1 MSDNEEEKNK
11 ENNEENE
18 NEESKSEIS
27 PEDMLKYHEF
37 FIKKNKLYVLIIKD
51 ENLED
56 IIQIPIEF
64 KYLNKILNMAEIEM
78 KNETDFIY
86 FTDKEEEVAEGEE
99 KKEIKTIN
107 SLKKNLETDFTNN
120 KNENEKNEYET
131 KINNEDNNE
140 IDNKETNNNENETN
154 NENESFG
161 LNFDNNNENEI
172 NTNNNNNEIE
182 TKKENDNND
191 NISEEKEEKTPK
203 EENNNKTKD
212 ENFINI
218 LYPEKRKSFLTYQT
232 KDEYKKLLNTNQY
245 YFVMLPEYSTLDEE
259 EKIPF
264 EIRISKKSFERIFQL
279 NDTNILELIS
289 YIEICIIQIDYQV
302 LLNIYNK
309 KNKFEKKF
317 INLINFLKEYYILFN
332 NNNNNENSPIK
343 NLFVSAFSL
352 KKIMTLGGYIDLDIF
367 DFGKIVVMKNLNTE
381 EIKNRRNKIEKEFN
395 YANIRSIRES
405 ILKAEANKN
414 KKFYIG
420 NDIAFKGIKENL
432 NEMKICY
439 ENINEILMNE
449 DLRKK
454 NKEEKIKNQESL
466 INTNENNNNLNNYNN
481 NNDISE
487 NDKEI
492 ILSAKENLLSIL
504 NNVENNT
511 LYLYDDNVLI
521 SSSFYYQLTDE
532 DLSLTIEDVYLPN
545 YFDNN
550 TLTLI
555 QQSKL
560 KNNKLN
566 NTNEFIVINDG
577 IKTYIVNK
585 QSFLSSLVEN
595 EYNNKINVYNL
606 YTKSNEIVDIL
617 NVKIIE
623 IPIEDINNYTHA
635 DTLNSIENNN
645 NNNNNNSI
653 EKINSKLKN
662 LLKNSLILIEIKN
675 KLIPKKIIDDIN
687 NDTTNKKEFE
697 VISVDKDLK
706 PSDHLKLTKEECSN
720 ILQYPSYVE
729 ITLDQPEIKETKKLF
744 LKKKSLDVGF
754 NNNEFDIVTNDN
766 NNNNYT
772 FKKKNIIKISHNNII
787 DYNQFKVDIQMKDII
802 FNLNNEIKNGK
813 IFYVIFDNDNNKKL
827 IRKEY
832 FSLIKN
838 YNTVIPFENFNV
850 YDDNNNEVI
859 INKNKIPNNFIEYV
873 EVTNNFYK
881 PGKILYINVNDIKKE
896 HLEMINDDYDFEEF
910 YNEQPVKM
918 KLKDII
924 IIKNTSPITELP
936 IQKEEERKRD
946 LIEKKNLINEENEN
960 RDFIK
965 IYDINDNPQ
974 FILKKYLLDSYNKI
988 TTYSKNPLLNKK
1000 FELRSNFNI
1009 RNLYG
1014 DVITVN
1020 TDEIIDNNNNKENLI
1035 TYIIII
1041 DKSNGNKKYLVDK
1054 EKLKREINKVNN
1066 NNNEINIFDN
1076 NTDSNVKIKIKDFK
1090 LGNLIPEKLPQQN
1103 LLQIKESFMLNDSD
1117 YESDS
1122 SSINNDEEKKLKKKN
1137 DRKIFKIR
1145 KCVIR
1150 RFLDDDEEVN

>member
-18 NEESKSEIS
+18 ESKSEIS
-27 PEDMLKYHEF
+27 PEDMKKYHEF
-37 FIKKNKLYVLIIKD
+37 FIKKNKLYVLIIKN
-51 ENLED
+51 ENLDD

-78 KNETDFIY
+78 KNETDYIY
-86 FTDKEEEVAEGEE
+86 FTVEEVAEGEE
-99 KKEIKTIN
+99 KKEIKTVN
-107 SLKKNLETDFTNN
+107 SLKKNLETDFNNN
-120 KNENEKNEYET
+120 KNENETN
-131 KINNEDNNE
+131 INNEDNNNE
-140 IDNKETNNNENETN
+140 IDNKEINNNENEVN
-154 NENESFG
+154 NENDSFG
-161 LNFDNNNENEI
+161 LNFDNNNENENEI
-172 NTNNNNNEIE
+172 NTNTNNNEIE
-182 TKKENDNND
+182 TNKENNNND

-203 EENNNKTKD
+203 EENNNNKKD

-264 EIRISKKSFERIFQL
+264 EIRVSKKSFERIFQL

-332 NNNNNENSPIK
+332 NNNNQNSPVK

-405 ILKAEANKN
+405 IMKAEANKN

-420 NDIAFKGIKENL
+420 DDIAFKGIKLNL
-432 NEMKICY
+432 NEMKLCY

-454 NKEEKIKNQESL
+454 NKEEKLKNQESL
-466 INTNENNNNLNNYNN
+466 INTNENNNNNNLNNNYNN
-481 NNDISE
+481 DSINE
-487 NDKEI
+487 NDKEM

-504 NNVENNT
+504 NDVENNT

-585 QSFLSSLVEN
+585 QSFLSNLVEN
-595 EYNNKINVYNL
+595 DYNNKINVYNL

-645 NNNNNNSI
+645 NNNNNNNSI
-653 EKINSKLKN
+653 EKINTKLKN

-729 ITLDQPEIKETKKLF
+729 ITLDEPEIKETKKLF

-754 NNNEFDIVTNDN
+754 NNNEFDIITNDN

-813 IFYVIFDNDNNKKL
+813 IYYVIFDNDNNKKL

-896 HLEMINDDYDFEEF
+896 HLEMINEDYDFEEF

-936 IQKEEERKRD
+936 IQKEEENKRD

-965 IYDINDNPQ
+965 IYDINETPQ
-974 FILKKYLLDSYNKI
+974 FILKKYLLDTYNKI

-1000 FELRSNFNI
+1000 FQLNSNFNI

-1014 DVITVN
+1014 DIITVN

-1076 NTDSNVKIKIKDFK
+1076 NTDNNVKIKIKDFK
-1090 LGNLIPEKLPQQN
+1090 LGNLIPEKLPPQN
-1103 LLQIKESFMLNDSD
+1103 LLQIKESFMLNESD

-1137 DRKIFKIR
+1137 DRKIYKIR

>member
-11 ENNEENE
+11 ENNEES
-18 NEESKSEIS
+18 EESKSEIS
-27 PEDMLKYHEF
+27 PEDMIKYHEF
-37 FIKKNKLYVLIIKD
+37 FMKKNKLYVLIIKD

-78 KNETDFIY
+78 KNETDYIY
-86 FTDKEEEVAEGEE
+86 FTVEEVAEGEE
-99 KKEIKTIN
+99 KKEIKTVN
-107 SLKKNLETDFTNN
+107 SLKKNLETDFNNN
-120 KNENEKNEYET
+120 KNENENNENET
-131 KINNEDNNE
+131 KINNEDNNNE
-140 IDNKETNNNENETN
+140 IDNKEINNNENEVN
-154 NENESFG
+154 NENDSFG
-161 LNFDNNNENEI
+161 LNFDNNNENENEI
-172 NTNNNNNEIE
+172 NTNTNNNEIE
-182 TKKENDNND
+182 TNKENDNND

-264 EIRISKKSFERIFQL
+264 EIRVSKKSFERIFQL

-332 NNNNNENSPIK
+332 NNNNQNSPVK

-420 NDIAFKGIKENL
+420 NDIAFKGIKLNL
-432 NEMKICY
+432 NEMKLCY

-454 NKEEKIKNQESL
+454 NKEEKLKNQESL
-466 INTNENNNNLNNYNN
+466 INTNENNNNNNLNNNN
-481 NNDISE
+481 NNDSINE
-487 NDKEI
+487 NDKEM

-623 IPIEDINNYTHA
+623 IPFEDINNYTHA

-729 ITLDQPEIKETKKLF
+729 ITLDEPEIKETKKLF

-754 NNNEFDIVTNDN
+754 NNNEIDIITNDN

-813 IFYVIFDNDNNKKL
+813 IYYVIFDNDNNKKL

-850 YDDNNNEVI
+850 LDDNNNEVI

-896 HLEMINDDYDFEEF
+896 HLEMINEDYDFEEF

-965 IYDINDNPQ
+965 IYDINETPQ
-974 FILKKYLLDSYNKI
+974 FILKKYLLDTYNKI

-1000 FELRSNFNI
+1000 FQLNSNFNI

-1014 DVITVN
+1014 DIITVN

-1076 NTDSNVKIKIKDFK
+1076 NTDNNVKIKIKDFK
-1090 LGNLIPEKLPQQN
+1090 LGNLIPEKLPPQN
-1103 LLQIKESFMLNDSD
+1103 LLQIKESFMLNESD

-1137 DRKIFKIR
+1137 DRKIYKIR

>member
-18 NEESKSEIS
+18 NEESKSEVS

-56 IIQIPIEF
+56 IVQIPIEF

-131 KINNEDNNE
+131 KNNEDNNE
-140 IDNKETNNNENETN
+140 IDNKEIINNENENN

-182 TKKENDNND
+182 TNKENDNND

-454 NKEEKIKNQESL
+454 YKEEKIKNQESL
-466 INTNENNNNLNNYNN
+466 INTKENNNNLNNYNN

-521 SSSFYYQLTDE
+521 SSSFYYQLTNE

-754 NNNEFDIVTNDN
+754 NNNEFDIITNDN

-813 IFYVIFDNDNNKKL
+813 IYYVIFDNDNNKKL

-873 EVTNNFYK
+873 EVTNNYYK

-1103 LLQIKESFMLNDSD
+1103 LLQIKESFMLNESD

-1150 RFLDDDEEVN
+1150 RFIDDDEEVN

>member
-18 NEESKSEIS
+18 ESKSEIS
-27 PEDMLKYHEF
+27 PEDMKKYHEF
-37 FIKKNKLYVLIIKD
+37 FIKKNKLYVLIIKN
-51 ENLED
+51 ENLDD

-78 KNETDFIY
+78 KNETDYIY
-86 FTDKEEEVAEGEE
+86 FTVEEVAEGEE
-99 KKEIKTIN
+99 KKEIKTVN
-107 SLKKNLETDFTNN
+107 SLKKNLETDFNNN
-120 KNENEKNEYET
+120 KNENETN
-131 KINNEDNNE
+131 INNEDNNNE
-140 IDNKETNNNENETN
+140 IDNKEINNNENEVN
-154 NENESFG
+154 NENDSFG
-161 LNFDNNNENEI
+161 LNFDNNNENENEI
-172 NTNNNNNEIE
+172 NTNTNNNEIE
-182 TKKENDNND
+182 TNKENNNND

-203 EENNNKTKD
+203 EENNNNKKD

-264 EIRISKKSFERIFQL
+264 EIRVSKKSFERIFQL

-332 NNNNNENSPIK
+332 NNNNQNSPVK

-432 NEMKICY
+432 NEMKLCY

-454 NKEEKIKNQESL
+454 NKEEKLKNQESL
-466 INTNENNNNLNNYNN
+466 INTNENNNNNNLNNNYNN
-481 NNDISE
+481 DSINE
-487 NDKEI
+487 NDKEM

-504 NNVENNT
+504 NDVENNT

-585 QSFLSSLVEN
+585 QSFLSNLVEN
-595 EYNNKINVYNL
+595 DYNNKINVYNL

-653 EKINSKLKN
+653 EKINTKLKN
-662 LLKNSLILIEIKN
+662 LLKNSVILIEIKN

-729 ITLDQPEIKETKKLF
+729 ITLDEPEIKETKKLF

-754 NNNEFDIVTNDN
+754 NNNEIDIITNDN

-813 IFYVIFDNDNNKKL
+813 IYYVIFDNDNNKKL

-850 YDDNNNEVI
+850 LDDNNNEVI

-896 HLEMINDDYDFEEF
+896 HLEMINEDYDFEEF

-936 IQKEEERKRD
+936 IQKEEENKRD

-965 IYDINDNPQ
+965 IYDINETPQ
-974 FILKKYLLDSYNKI
+974 FILKKYLLDTYNKI

-1000 FELRSNFNI
+1000 FQLNSNFNI

-1014 DVITVN
+1014 DIITVN

-1076 NTDSNVKIKIKDFK
+1076 NTDNNVKIKIKDFK
-1090 LGNLIPEKLPQQN
+1090 LGNLIPEKLPPQN
-1103 LLQIKESFMLNDSD
+1103 LLQIKESFMLNESD

-1137 DRKIFKIR
+1137 DRKIYKIR

>member
-18 NEESKSEIS
+18 NEESKSEVS

-131 KINNEDNNE
+131 KNNEDNNE
-140 IDNKETNNNENETN
+140 IDNKEIINNENENN

-182 TKKENDNND
+182 TNKENDNND

-264 EIRISKKSFERIFQL
+264 EIRVSKKSFERIFQL

-466 INTNENNNNLNNYNN
+466 INTKENNNNLNNYNNN

-504 NNVENNT
+504 NNVEKNT

-754 NNNEFDIVTNDN
+754 NNNEFDIITNDN

-813 IFYVIFDNDNNKKL
+813 IYYVIFDNDNNKKL

-838 YNTVIPFENFNV
+838 YNTVITFENFNV
-850 YDDNNNEVI
+850 LDDNNNEVI

-936 IQKEEERKRD
+936 IQKEEENKRD

-965 IYDINDNPQ
+965 IYDINETPQ
-974 FILKKYLLDSYNKI
+974 FILKKYLLDTYNKI

-1000 FELRSNFNI
+1000 FQLNSNFNI

-1014 DVITVN
+1014 DIITVN

-1076 NTDSNVKIKIKDFK
+1076 NTDNNVKIKIKDFK
-1090 LGNLIPEKLPQQN
+1090 LGNLIPEKLPPQN
-1103 LLQIKESFMLNDSD
+1103 LLQIKESFMLNESD

-1137 DRKIFKIR
+1137 DRKIYKI
-1145 KCVIR
+1145 KQTSKK
-1150 RFLDDDEEVN
+1150 N

>member
-18 NEESKSEIS
+18 ESKSEIS
-27 PEDMLKYHEF
+27 PEDMKKYHEF

-78 KNETDFIY
+78 KNETDYIY
-86 FTDKEEEVAEGEE
+86 FTDKVEEVAEGEE
-99 KKEIKTIN
+99 KKEIKTVN
-107 SLKKNLETDFTNN
+107 SLKKNLESDFNNN
-120 KNENEKNEYET
+120 KNENETN
-131 KINNEDNNE
+131 INNEDNNNE
-140 IDNKETNNNENETN
+140 IDNKEINNNENEAN
-154 NENESFG
+154 NENDSFG
-161 LNFDNNNENEI
+161 LNFDNNNENENEI
-172 NTNNNNNEIE
+172 NTNTNNNEIE
-182 TKKENDNND
+182 INKENNNND

-203 EENNNKTKD
+203 EENNNNKKD

-264 EIRISKKSFERIFQL
+264 EIRVSKKSFERIFQL

-332 NNNNNENSPIK
+332 NNNNQNSPVK

-405 ILKAEANKN
+405 IMKAEANKN

-420 NDIAFKGIKENL
+420 NDIAFKGIKLNL

-454 NKEEKIKNQESL
+454 NKEEKLKNQESL
-466 INTNENNNNLNNYNN
+466 INTNENNNNNLNNNYNN
-481 NNDISE
+481 DSINE
-487 NDKEI
+487 NDKEM

-504 NNVENNT
+504 NDVENNT

-585 QSFLSSLVEN
+585 QSFLSNLVEN
-595 EYNNKINVYNL
+595 DYNNKINVYNL

-645 NNNNNNSI
+645 NNNNNNNSI
-653 EKINSKLKN
+653 EKINTKLKN

-729 ITLDQPEIKETKKLF
+729 ITLDEPEIKETKKLF

-754 NNNEFDIVTNDN
+754 NNNEIDIITNDN

-813 IFYVIFDNDNNKKL
+813 IYYVIFDNDNNKKL

-850 YDDNNNEVI
+850 LDDNNNEVI

-896 HLEMINDDYDFEEF
+896 HLEMINEDYDFEEF

-936 IQKEEERKRD
+936 IQKEEENKRD

-965 IYDINDNPQ
+965 IYDINETPQ
-974 FILKKYLLDSYNKI
+974 FILKKYLLDTYNKI

-1000 FELRSNFNI
+1000 FQLNSNFNI

-1014 DVITVN
+1014 DIITVN

-1076 NTDSNVKIKIKDFK
+1076 NTDNNVKIKIKDFK
-1090 LGNLIPEKLPQQN
+1090 LGNLIPEKLPPQN
-1103 LLQIKESFMLNDSD
+1103 LLQIKESFMLNESD

-1137 DRKIFKIR
+1137 DRKIYKIR

>member
-813 IFYVIFDNDNNKKL
+813 IYYVIFDNDNNKKL

-1103 LLQIKESFMLNDSD
+1103 LLQIKESFMLNESD

>member
-1 MSDNEEEKNK
+1 M
-11 ENNEENE
+11 
-18 NEESKSEIS
+18 
-27 PEDMLKYHEF
+27 
-37 FIKKNKLYVLIIKD
+37 
-51 ENLED
+51 
-56 IIQIPIEF
+56 
-64 KYLNKILNMAEIEM
+64 
-78 KNETDFIY
+78 
-86 FTDKEEEVAEGEE
+86 
-99 KKEIKTIN
+99 
-107 SLKKNLETDFTNN
+107 
-120 KNENEKNEYET
+120 
-131 KINNEDNNE
+131 
-140 IDNKETNNNENETN
+140 
-154 NENESFG
+154 
-161 LNFDNNNENEI
+161 
-172 NTNNNNNEIE
+172 
-182 TKKENDNND
+182 
-191 NISEEKEEKTPK
+191 
-203 EENNNKTKD
+203 
-212 ENFINI
+212 
-218 LYPEKRKSFLTYQT
+218 
-232 KDEYKKLLNTNQY
+232 
-245 YFVMLPEYSTLDEE
+245 
-259 EKIPF
+259 
-264 EIRISKKSFERIFQL
+264 
-279 NDTNILELIS
+279 
-289 YIEICIIQIDYQV
+289 
-302 LLNIYNK
+302 
-309 KNKFEKKF
+309 
-317 INLINFLKEYYILFN
+317 
-332 NNNNNENSPIK
+332 
-343 NLFVSAFSL
+343 
-352 KKIMTLGGYIDLDIF
+352 
-367 DFGKIVVMKNLNTE
+367 
-381 EIKNRRNKIEKEFN
+381 
-395 YANIRSIRES
+395 
-405 ILKAEANKN
+405 
-414 KKFYIG
+414 
-420 NDIAFKGIKENL
+420 
-432 NEMKICY
+432 
-439 ENINEILMNE
+439 
-449 DLRKK
+449 
-454 NKEEKIKNQESL
+454 
-466 INTNENNNNLNNYNN
+466 
-481 NNDISE
+481 
-487 NDKEI
+487 
-492 ILSAKENLLSIL
+492 
-504 NNVENNT
+504 
-511 LYLYDDNVLI
+511 
-521 SSSFYYQLTDE
+521 
-532 DLSLTIEDVYLPN
+532 SLTIEDVYLPN

-585 QSFLSSLVEN
+585 YSFLSNLVEN
-595 EYNNKINVYNL
+595 DYNNKINVYNL

-645 NNNNNNSI
+645 NNNNNNNSI
-653 EKINSKLKN
+653 EKINTKLKN

-729 ITLDQPEIKETKKLF
+729 ITLDEPEIKETKKLF

-754 NNNEFDIVTNDN
+754 NNNEIDIITNDN

-813 IFYVIFDNDNNKKL
+813 IYYVIFDNDNNKKL

-896 HLEMINDDYDFEEF
+896 HLEMINEDYDFEEF

-936 IQKEEERKRD
+936 IQKEEENKRD

-965 IYDINDNPQ
+965 IYDINETPQ
-974 FILKKYLLDSYNKI
+974 FILKKYLLDTYNKI

-1000 FELRSNFNI
+1000 FQLNSNFNI

-1014 DVITVN
+1014 DIITVN

-1076 NTDSNVKIKIKDFK
+1076 NTDNNIKIKIKDFK
-1090 LGNLIPEKLPQQN
+1090 LGNLIPEKLPPQN
-1103 LLQIKESFMLNDSD
+1103 LLQIKESFMLNESD

>member
-1 MSDNEEEKNK
+1 MSENEEKNK
-11 ENNEENE
+11 ENNEE
-18 NEESKSEIS
+18 EEDSKSEIS
-27 PEDMLKYHEF
+27 PEDMIRYHEF
-37 FIKKNKLYVLIIKD
+37 FIKKNKLFVLFIKD
-51 ENLED
+51 ENIED
-56 IIQIPIEF
+56 IVQIPIEF
-64 KYLNKILNMAEIEM
+64 KFLNKILNMAQIEM

-86 FTDKEEEVAEGEE
+86 FTDKEEENDEE
-99 KKEIKTIN
+99 KKNEKNIS
-107 SLKKNLETDFTNN
+107 SLKKNLENDFN
-120 KNENEKNEYET
+120 KNQNENENNENEIYEK
-131 KINNEDNNE
+131 KINNNNNE
-140 IDNKETNNNENETN
+140 NNNENETN
-154 NENESFG
+154 KEKKIE
-161 LNFDNNNENEI
+161 LNFENNNENNNNNNNDNNVIEL
-172 NTNNNNNEIE
+172 NKETDNNNNNE
-182 TKKENDNND
+182 
-191 NISEEKEEKTPK
+191 EKEEKK
-203 EENNNKTKD
+203 INNNNNNND
-212 ENFINI
+212 ENFIDI
-218 LYPEKRKSFLTYQT
+218 FRPEKRKSFLTYQT
-232 KDEYKKLLNTNQY
+232 RDEYKKLLNSNQY

-264 EIRISKKSFERIFQL
+264 EIRVSKKSFERIFQL

-317 INLINFLKEYYILFN
+317 INLINFLKEYYILFT
-332 NNNNNENSPIK
+332 NNNNNENSPLK

-367 DFGKIVVMKNLNTE
+367 DFGKIVVLKNLNTE

-405 ILKAEANKN
+405 IMKAEANKN
-414 KKFYIG
+414 KKFSIG
-420 NDIAFKGIKENL
+420 NDIAYKCIKENL
-432 NEMKICY
+432 DEMKLCF
-439 ENINEILMNE
+439 ESINEILSNE

-454 NKEEKIKNQESL
+454 NKEEKIKNKNS
-466 INTNENNNNLNNYNN
+466 ITNNTNEKILIDNDNNNINTSSVN
-481 NNDISE
+481 E
-487 NDKEI
+487 NDKESI
-492 ILSAKENLLSIL
+492 FSAKENLLAIL
-504 NNVENNT
+504 NDIENNT

-532 DLSLTIEDVYLPN
+532 DSSLTIEDVYLPN

-560 KNNKLN
+560 KNNKIN

-577 IKTYIVNK
+577 IKTYIINK
-585 QSFLSSLVEN
+585 QAFIGSLVEN
-595 EYNNKINVYNL
+595 NYNNKINVYNL
-606 YTKSNEIVDIL
+606 YTKSNEIIDIL

-623 IPIEDINNYTHA
+623 IPIEDINNYTHS

-645 NNNNNNSI
+645 NNNNNNNSI
-653 EKINSKLKN
+653 ENINSKLKK

-706 PSDHLKLTKEECSN
+706 PSDHIKLTKEECSN
-720 ILQYPSYVE
+720 ILQYPAYVE
-729 ITLDQPEIKETKKLF
+729 ITLDEPEIKETKKLF
-744 LKKKSLDVGF
+744 LKKKSLDVGL
-754 NNNEFDIVTNDN
+754 NNNEIDIITNDN
-766 NNNNYT
+766 ENNNYT

-787 DYNQFKVDIQMKDII
+787 DYNNFKIDVQMKDII

-813 IFYVIFDNDNNKKL
+813 IYYVIFDNDNNKKL

-832 FSLIKN
+832 LNLIKN

-850 YDDNNNEVI
+850 YDNNNEEVI

-881 PGKILYINVNDIKKE
+881 PGKILYINVNDIIRKE
-896 HLEMINDDYDFEEF
+896 HLEMVNDDFDFEEF
-910 YNEQPVKM
+910 YNDQDIKM

-924 IIKNTSPITELP
+924 IIKNTTPITSLP
-936 IQKEEERKRD
+936 IQKEEENKRD

-965 IYDINDNPQ
+965 IYDINDVPH
-974 FILKKYLLDSYNKI
+974 FILKKYLKDTYNKI

-1009 RNLYG
+1009 KNLYG
-1014 DVITVN
+1014 DIISVN
-1020 TDEIIDNNNNKENLI
+1020 TDEIIDNNNNRENLI

-1066 NNNEINIFDN
+1066 NNNEITIFDN
-1076 NTDSNVKIKIKDFK
+1076 NTDSDVQIKIKDFK
-1090 LGNLIPEKLPQQN
+1090 LGNLIPEKLPHQN

-1117 YESDS
+1117 YESDTS
-1122 SSINNDEEKKLKKKN
+1122 NNEEKKLKKKN
-1137 DRKIFKIR
+1137 DKKIFKIR
-1145 KCVIR
+1145 KFVIR
-1150 RFLDDDEEVN
+1150 RFVDDDEDN

>member
-18 NEESKSEIS
+18 ESKSEIS
-27 PEDMLKYHEF
+27 PEDMIKYHEF
-37 FIKKNKLYVLIIKD
+37 FMKKNKLYVLIIKD

-78 KNETDFIY
+78 KNETDYIY
-86 FTDKEEEVAEGEE
+86 FTDKVEEVAEGEE
-99 KKEIKTIN
+99 KKEIKTVN
-107 SLKKNLETDFTNN
+107 SLKKNLESDFNNN
-120 KNENEKNEYET
+120 KNENETN
-131 KINNEDNNE
+131 INNEDNNNE
-140 IDNKETNNNENETN
+140 IDNKEINNNENEAN
-154 NENESFG
+154 NENDSFG
-161 LNFDNNNENEI
+161 LNFDNNNENENEI
-172 NTNNNNNEIE
+172 NTNTNNNEIE
-182 TKKENDNND
+182 INKENNNND

-203 EENNNKTKD
+203 EENNNNKKD

-264 EIRISKKSFERIFQL
+264 EIRVSKKSFERIFQL

-332 NNNNNENSPIK
+332 NNNNQNSPVK

-405 ILKAEANKN
+405 IMKAEANKN

-420 NDIAFKGIKENL
+420 NDIAFKGIKLNL
-432 NEMKICY
+432 NEMKLCY

-454 NKEEKIKNQESL
+454 NKEEKLKNQESL
-466 INTNENNNNLNNYNN
+466 INTNENNNNNNLNNNYNN
-481 NNDISE
+481 DSINE
-487 NDKEI
+487 NDKEM

-504 NNVENNT
+504 NDVENNT

-585 QSFLSSLVEN
+585 QSFLSNLVEN
-595 EYNNKINVYNL
+595 DYNNKINVYNL

-645 NNNNNNSI
+645 NNNNNNNSI
-653 EKINSKLKN
+653 EKINTKLKN

-729 ITLDQPEIKETKKLF
+729 ITLDEPEIKETKKLF

-754 NNNEFDIVTNDN
+754 NNNEIDIITNDN

-813 IFYVIFDNDNNKKL
+813 IYYVIFDNDNNKKL

-850 YDDNNNEVI
+850 LDDNNNEVI

-896 HLEMINDDYDFEEF
+896 HLEMINEDYDFEEF

-936 IQKEEERKRD
+936 IQKEEENKRD

-965 IYDINDNPQ
+965 IYDINETPQ
-974 FILKKYLLDSYNKI
+974 FILKKYLLDTYNKI

-1000 FELRSNFNI
+1000 FQLNSNFNI

-1014 DVITVN
+1014 DIITVN

-1076 NTDSNVKIKIKDFK
+1076 NTDNNVKIKIKDFK
-1090 LGNLIPEKLPQQN
+1090 LGNLIPEKLPPQN
-1103 LLQIKESFMLNDSD
+1103 LLQIKESFMLNESD

-1137 DRKIFKIR
+1137 DRKIYKIR

>member
-1 MSDNEEEKNK
+1 MSENEEKNK
-11 ENNEENE
+11 ENNEE
-18 NEESKSEIS
+18 EEDSKSEIS
-27 PEDMLKYHEF
+27 PEDMIRYHEF
-37 FIKKNKLYVLIIKD
+37 FIKKNKLFVLFIKD
-51 ENLED
+51 ENIED
-56 IIQIPIEF
+56 IVQIPIEF
-64 KYLNKILNMAEIEM
+64 KFLNKILNMAQIEM

-86 FTDKEEEVAEGEE
+86 FTDKEEENEQE
-99 KKEIKTIN
+99 KNDEKNIS
-107 SLKKNLETDFTNN
+107 SLKKNLETDFNNN
-120 KNENEKNEYET
+120 KNQNENENNENEIYEK
-131 KINNEDNNE
+131 KINNNNNE
-140 IDNKETNNNENETN
+140 NNNENETN
-154 NENESFG
+154 KEKKIEF
-161 LNFDNNNENEI
+161 NFENNNENNNNNNDNNVIEL
-172 NTNNNNNEIE
+172 NKETDNNNNNE
-182 TKKENDNND
+182 
-191 NISEEKEEKTPK
+191 EKEEKK
-203 EENNNKTKD
+203 INNNNNNNND
-212 ENFINI
+212 ENFIDI
-218 LYPEKRKSFLTYQT
+218 FRPEKRKSFLTYQT
-232 KDEYKKLLNTNQY
+232 RDEYKKLLNSNQY

-264 EIRISKKSFERIFQL
+264 EIRVSKKSFERIFQL

-317 INLINFLKEYYILFN
+317 INLINFLKEYYILFT
-332 NNNNNENSPIK
+332 NNNNNENSPLK

-367 DFGKIVVMKNLNTE
+367 DFGKIVVLKNLNTE

-405 ILKAEANKN
+405 IMKAEANKN
-414 KKFYIG
+414 KKFSIG
-420 NDIAFKGIKENL
+420 NDIAYKCIKENL
-432 NEMKICY
+432 DEMKLCF
-439 ENINEILMNE
+439 ESINEILSNE

-454 NKEEKIKNQESL
+454 NKEEKIKNKNS
-466 INTNENNNNLNNYNN
+466 ITNNTNEKILIDNDNNNINTSSVN
-481 NNDISE
+481 E
-487 NDKEI
+487 NDKESI
-492 ILSAKENLLSIL
+492 FSAKENLLAIL
-504 NNVENNT
+504 NDIENNT

-532 DLSLTIEDVYLPN
+532 DSSLTIEDVYLPN

-560 KNNKLN
+560 KNNKIN

-577 IKTYIVNK
+577 IKTYIINK
-585 QSFLSSLVEN
+585 QAFIGSLVEN
-595 EYNNKINVYNL
+595 NYNNKINVYNL
-606 YTKSNEIVDIL
+606 YTKSNEIIDIL

-623 IPIEDINNYTHA
+623 IPIEDINNYTHS

-645 NNNNNNSI
+645 NNNNNNNSI
-653 EKINSKLKN
+653 ENINSKLKK

-706 PSDHLKLTKEECSN
+706 PSDHIKLTKEECSN
-720 ILQYPSYVE
+720 ILQYPAYVE
-729 ITLDQPEIKETKKLF
+729 ITLDEPEIKETKKLF

-813 IFYVIFDNDNNKKL
+813 IYYVIFDNDNNKKL

-832 FSLIKN
+832 LNLIKN

-850 YDDNNNEVI
+850 YDNNNEEVI

-881 PGKILYINVNDIKKE
+881 PGKILYINVNDIIRKE
-896 HLEMINDDYDFEEF
+896 HLEMVNDDFDFEEF
-910 YNEQPVKM
+910 YNDQDIKM

-924 IIKNTSPITELP
+924 IIKNITPITSLP
-936 IQKEEERKRD
+936 IQKEEENKRD

-965 IYDINDNPQ
+965 IYDINDVPH
-974 FILKKYLLDSYNKI
+974 FILKKYLKDTYNKI

-1009 RNLYG
+1009 KNLYG
-1014 DVITVN
+1014 DIISVN
-1020 TDEIIDNNNNKENLI
+1020 TDEIIDNNNNRENLI

-1066 NNNEINIFDN
+1066 NNNEITIFDN
-1076 NTDSNVKIKIKDFK
+1076 NTDSDVQIKIKDFK
-1090 LGNLIPEKLPQQN
+1090 LGNLIPEKLPHQN

-1117 YESDS
+1117 YESDTS
-1122 SSINNDEEKKLKKKN
+1122 NNEEKKLKKKN
-1137 DRKIFKIR
+1137 DKKIFKIR
-1145 KCVIR
+1145 KFVIR
-1150 RFLDDDEEVN
+1150 RFVDDDEDN

>member
-18 NEESKSEIS
+18 NEESKSEVS

-99 KKEIKTIN
+99 KKEIKTN
-107 SLKKNLETDFTNN
+107 
-120 KNENEKNEYET
+120 
-131 KINNEDNNE
+131 
-140 IDNKETNNNENETN
+140 N

-182 TKKENDNND
+182 TNKENDNND

-432 NEMKICY
+432 NEMELCY

-466 INTNENNNNLNNYNN
+466 INTKENNNNLNNYNN

-521 SSSFYYQLTDE
+521 SSSFYYQLTNE

-585 QSFLSSLVEN
+585 QAFLSSLVEN

-754 NNNEFDIVTNDN
+754 NNNEFDIITNDN

-813 IFYVIFDNDNNKKL
+813 IYYVIFDNDNNKKL

-881 PGKILYINVNDIKKE
+881 PGKILFINVNDIKKE

-1103 LLQIKESFMLNDSD
+1103 LLQIKESFMLNESD

>member
-1 MSDNEEEKNK
+1 MSENEEKNK
-11 ENNEENE
+11 ENNEE
-18 NEESKSEIS
+18 EEDSKSEIS
-27 PEDMLKYHEF
+27 PEDMIRYHEF
-37 FIKKNKLYVLIIKD
+37 FIKKNKLFVLFIKD
-51 ENLED
+51 ENIED
-56 IIQIPIEF
+56 IVQIPIEF
-64 KYLNKILNMAEIEM
+64 KFLNKILNMAQIEM

-86 FTDKEEEVAEGEE
+86 FTDKEEENEQE
-99 KKEIKTIN
+99 KNDEKNIS
-107 SLKKNLETDFTNN
+107 SLKKNLETDFNNN
-120 KNENEKNEYET
+120 KNQNENENNENEIYEK
-131 KINNEDNNE
+131 KINNNNNE
-140 IDNKETNNNENETN
+140 NNNENETN
-154 NENESFG
+154 KEKKIEF
-161 LNFDNNNENEI
+161 NFENNNENNNNNNDNNVIEL
-172 NTNNNNNEIE
+172 NKETDNNNNNE
-182 TKKENDNND
+182 
-191 NISEEKEEKTPK
+191 EKEEKK
-203 EENNNKTKD
+203 INNNNNNNND
-212 ENFINI
+212 ENFIDI
-218 LYPEKRKSFLTYQT
+218 FRPEKRKSFLTYQT
-232 KDEYKKLLNTNQY
+232 RDEYKKLLNSNQY

-264 EIRISKKSFERIFQL
+264 EIRVSKKSFERIFQL

-317 INLINFLKEYYILFN
+317 INLINFLKEYYILFT
-332 NNNNNENSPIK
+332 NNNNNENSPLK

-367 DFGKIVVMKNLNTE
+367 DFGKIVVLKNLNTE

-405 ILKAEANKN
+405 IMKAEANKN
-414 KKFYIG
+414 KKFSIG
-420 NDIAFKGIKENL
+420 NDIAYKCIKENL
-432 NEMKICY
+432 DEMKLCF
-439 ENINEILMNE
+439 ESINEILSNE

-454 NKEEKIKNQESL
+454 NKEEKIKNKNS
-466 INTNENNNNLNNYNN
+466 ITNNTNEKILIDNDNNNINTSSVN
-481 NNDISE
+481 E
-487 NDKEI
+487 NDKESI
-492 ILSAKENLLSIL
+492 FSAKENLLAIL
-504 NNVENNT
+504 NDIENNT

-532 DLSLTIEDVYLPN
+532 DSSLTIEDVYLPN

-560 KNNKLN
+560 KNNKIN

-577 IKTYIVNK
+577 IKTYIINK
-585 QSFLSSLVEN
+585 QAFIGSLVEN
-595 EYNNKINVYNL
+595 NYNNKINVYNL
-606 YTKSNEIVDIL
+606 YTKSNEIIDIL

-623 IPIEDINNYTHA
+623 IPIEDINNYTHS

-645 NNNNNNSI
+645 NNNNNNNSI
-653 EKINSKLKN
+653 ENINSKLKK

-706 PSDHLKLTKEECSN
+706 PSDHIKLTKEECSN
-720 ILQYPSYVE
+720 ILQYPAYVE
-729 ITLDQPEIKETKKLF
+729 ITLDEPEIKETKKLF
-744 LKKKSLDVGF
+744 LKKKSLDVGL
-754 NNNEFDIVTNDN
+754 NNNEIDIITNDN
-766 NNNNYT
+766 ENNNYT

-787 DYNQFKVDIQMKDII
+787 DYNNFKIDVQMKDII

-813 IFYVIFDNDNNKKL
+813 IYYVIFDNDNNKKL

-832 FSLIKN
+832 LNLIKN

-850 YDDNNNEVI
+850 YDNNNEEVI

-881 PGKILYINVNDIKKE
+881 PGKILYINVNDIIRKE
-896 HLEMINDDYDFEEF
+896 HLEMVNDDFDFEEF
-910 YNEQPVKM
+910 YNDQDIKM

-924 IIKNTSPITELP
+924 IIKNTTPITSLP
-936 IQKEEERKRD
+936 IQKEEENKRD

-965 IYDINDNPQ
+965 IYDINDVPH
-974 FILKKYLLDSYNKI
+974 FILKKYLKDTYNKI

-1009 RNLYG
+1009 KNLYG
-1014 DVITVN
+1014 DIISVN
-1020 TDEIIDNNNNKENLI
+1020 TDEIIDNNNNRENLI

-1066 NNNEINIFDN
+1066 NNNEITIFDN
-1076 NTDSNVKIKIKDFK
+1076 NTDSDVQIKIKDFK
-1090 LGNLIPEKLPQQN
+1090 LGNLIPEKLPHQN

-1117 YESDS
+1117 YESDTS
-1122 SSINNDEEKKLKKKN
+1122 NNEEKKLKKKN
-1137 DRKIFKIR
+1137 DKKIFKIR
-1145 KCVIR
+1145 KFVIR
-1150 RFLDDDEEVN
+1150 RFVDDDEDN

>member
-18 NEESKSEIS
+18 NEESKSEVS

-182 TKKENDNND
+182 TNKENDNND

-432 NEMKICY
+432 NEMELCY
-439 ENINEILMNE
+439 KNINEILMNE

-466 INTNENNNNLNNYNN
+466 INTKENNNNLNNYNN

-754 NNNEFDIVTNDN
+754 NNNEFDIITNDN

-813 IFYVIFDNDNNKKL
+813 IYYVIFDNDNNKKL

-881 PGKILYINVNDIKKE
+881 PGKILFINVNDIKKE

-1103 LLQIKESFMLNDSD
+1103 LLQIKESFMLNESD

>member
-1 MSDNEEEKNK
+1 MSENEEKNK
-11 ENNEENE
+11 ENNEE
-18 NEESKSEIS
+18 EEDSKSEIS
-27 PEDMLKYHEF
+27 PEDMIRYHEF
-37 FIKKNKLYVLIIKD
+37 FIKKNKLFVLFIKD
-51 ENLED
+51 ENIED
-56 IIQIPIEF
+56 IVQIPIEF
-64 KYLNKILNMAEIEM
+64 KFLNKILNMAQIEM

-86 FTDKEEEVAEGEE
+86 FTDKEEENDEE
-99 KKEIKTIN
+99 KKNEKNIS
-107 SLKKNLETDFTNN
+107 SLKKNLENDFNNN
-120 KNENEKNEYET
+120 KNQNENENNENEIYEK
-131 KINNEDNNE
+131 KINNNNNE
-140 IDNKETNNNENETN
+140 NNNENETN
-154 NENESFG
+154 KEKKIE
-161 LNFDNNNENEI
+161 LNFENNNENNNNNNDNNVIEL
-172 NTNNNNNEIE
+172 NKETDNNNNNE
-182 TKKENDNND
+182 
-191 NISEEKEEKTPK
+191 EKEEKK
-203 EENNNKTKD
+203 INNNNNNND
-212 ENFINI
+212 ENFIDI
-218 LYPEKRKSFLTYQT
+218 FRPEKRKSFLTYQT
-232 KDEYKKLLNTNQY
+232 RDEYKKLLNSNQY

-264 EIRISKKSFERIFQL
+264 EIRVSKKSFERIFQL

-317 INLINFLKEYYILFN
+317 INLINFLKEYYILFT
-332 NNNNNENSPIK
+332 NNNNNENSPLK

-367 DFGKIVVMKNLNTE
+367 DFGKIVVLKNLNTE

-405 ILKAEANKN
+405 IMKAEANKN
-414 KKFYIG
+414 KKFSIG
-420 NDIAFKGIKENL
+420 NDIAYKCIKENL
-432 NEMKICY
+432 DEMKLCF
-439 ENINEILMNE
+439 ESINEILSNE

-454 NKEEKIKNQESL
+454 NKEEKIKNKNS
-466 INTNENNNNLNNYNN
+466 ITNNTNEKILIDNDNNNINTSSVN
-481 NNDISE
+481 E
-487 NDKEI
+487 NDKESI
-492 ILSAKENLLSIL
+492 FSAKENLLAIL
-504 NNVENNT
+504 NDIENNT

-532 DLSLTIEDVYLPN
+532 DSSLTIEDVYLPN

-560 KNNKLN
+560 KNNKIN

-577 IKTYIVNK
+577 IKTYIINK
-585 QSFLSSLVEN
+585 QAFIGSLVEN
-595 EYNNKINVYNL
+595 NYNNKINVYNL
-606 YTKSNEIVDIL
+606 YTKSNEIIDIL

-623 IPIEDINNYTHA
+623 IPIEDINNYTHS

-645 NNNNNNSI
+645 NNNNNNNSI
-653 EKINSKLKN
+653 ENINSKLKK

-706 PSDHLKLTKEECSN
+706 PSDHIKLTKEECSN
-720 ILQYPSYVE
+720 ILQYPAYVE
-729 ITLDQPEIKETKKLF
+729 ITLDEPEIKETKKLF
-744 LKKKSLDVGF
+744 LKKKSLDVGL
-754 NNNEFDIVTNDN
+754 NNNEIDIITNDN
-766 NNNNYT
+766 ENNNYT

-787 DYNQFKVDIQMKDII
+787 DYNNFKIDVQMKDII

-813 IFYVIFDNDNNKKL
+813 IYYVIFDNDNNKKL

-832 FSLIKN
+832 LNLIKN

-850 YDDNNNEVI
+850 YDNNNEEVI

-881 PGKILYINVNDIKKE
+881 PGKILYINVNDIIRKE
-896 HLEMINDDYDFEEF
+896 HLEMVNDDFDFEEF
-910 YNEQPVKM
+910 YNDQDIKM

-924 IIKNTSPITELP
+924 IIKNTTPITSLP
-936 IQKEEERKRD
+936 IQKEEENKRD

-965 IYDINDNPQ
+965 IYDINDVPH
-974 FILKKYLLDSYNKI
+974 FILKKYLKDTYNKI

-1009 RNLYG
+1009 KNLYG
-1014 DVITVN
+1014 DIISVN
-1020 TDEIIDNNNNKENLI
+1020 TDEIIDNNNNRENLI

-1066 NNNEINIFDN
+1066 NNNEITIFDN
-1076 NTDSNVKIKIKDFK
+1076 NTDSDVQIKIKDFK

-1117 YESDS
+1117 YESDTS
-1122 SSINNDEEKKLKKKN
+1122 NNEEKKLKKKN
-1137 DRKIFKIR
+1137 DKKIFKIR
-1145 KCVIR
+1145 KFVIR
-1150 RFLDDDEEVN
+1150 RFVDDDEDN

>member
-729 ITLDQPEIKETKKLF
+729 ITLDEPEIKETKKLF
-744 LKKKSLDVGF
+744 LKKKSLDVGL
-754 NNNEFDIVTNDN
+754 NNNEIDIITNDN
-766 NNNNYT
+766 ENNNYT

-787 DYNQFKVDIQMKDII
+787 DYNNFKIDVQMKDII

-813 IFYVIFDNDNNKKL
+813 IYYVIFDNDNNKKL

-1103 LLQIKESFMLNDSD
+1103 LLQIKESFMLNESD

>member
-1 MSDNEEEKNK
+1 MSENEEKNK
-11 ENNEENE
+11 ENNEE
-18 NEESKSEIS
+18 EEDSKSEIS
-27 PEDMLKYHEF
+27 PEDMIRYHEF
-37 FIKKNKLYVLIIKD
+37 FIKKNKLFVLFIKD
-51 ENLED
+51 ENIED
-56 IIQIPIEF
+56 IVQIPIEF
-64 KYLNKILNMAEIEM
+64 KFLNKILNMAQIEM

-86 FTDKEEEVAEGEE
+86 FTDKEEENDEE
-99 KKEIKTIN
+99 KKNEKNIS
-107 SLKKNLETDFTNN
+107 SLKKNLENDFNN
-120 KNENEKNEYET
+120 SKNQNENENNENEIYEK
-131 KINNEDNNE
+131 KINNNNNE
-140 IDNKETNNNENETN
+140 NNNENETN
-154 NENESFG
+154 KEKKIE
-161 LNFDNNNENEI
+161 LNFENNNENNNNNNNDNNVIEL
-172 NTNNNNNEIE
+172 NKETDNNNNNE
-182 TKKENDNND
+182 
-191 NISEEKEEKTPK
+191 EKEEKK
-203 EENNNKTKD
+203 INNNNNNND
-212 ENFINI
+212 ENFIDI
-218 LYPEKRKSFLTYQT
+218 FRPEKRKSFLTYQT
-232 KDEYKKLLNTNQY
+232 RDEYKKLLNSNQY

-264 EIRISKKSFERIFQL
+264 EIRVSKKSFERIFQL

-317 INLINFLKEYYILFN
+317 INLINFLKEYYILFT
-332 NNNNNENSPIK
+332 NNNNNENSPLK

-367 DFGKIVVMKNLNTE
+367 DFGKIVVLKNLNTE

-405 ILKAEANKN
+405 IMKAEANKN
-414 KKFYIG
+414 KKFSIG
-420 NDIAFKGIKENL
+420 NDIAYKCIKENL
-432 NEMKICY
+432 DEMKLCF
-439 ENINEILMNE
+439 ESINEILSNE

-454 NKEEKIKNQESL
+454 NKEEKIKNKNS
-466 INTNENNNNLNNYNN
+466 ITNNTNEKILIDNDNNNINTSSVN
-481 NNDISE
+481 E
-487 NDKEI
+487 NDKESI
-492 ILSAKENLLSIL
+492 FSAKENLLAIL
-504 NNVENNT
+504 NDIENNT

-532 DLSLTIEDVYLPN
+532 DSSLTIEDVYLPN

-560 KNNKLN
+560 KNNKIN

-577 IKTYIVNK
+577 IKTYIINK
-585 QSFLSSLVEN
+585 QAFIGSLVEN
-595 EYNNKINVYNL
+595 NYNNKINVYNL
-606 YTKSNEIVDIL
+606 YTKSNEIIDIL

-623 IPIEDINNYTHA
+623 IPIEDINNYTHS

-645 NNNNNNSI
+645 NNNNNNNSI
-653 EKINSKLKN
+653 ENINSKLKK

-706 PSDHLKLTKEECSN
+706 PSDHIKLTKEECSN
-720 ILQYPSYVE
+720 ILQYPAYVE
-729 ITLDQPEIKETKKLF
+729 ITLDEPEIKETKKLF
-744 LKKKSLDVGF
+744 LKKKSLDVGL
-754 NNNEFDIVTNDN
+754 NNNEIDIITNDN
-766 NNNNYT
+766 ENNNYT

-787 DYNQFKVDIQMKDII
+787 DYNNFKIDVQMKDII

-813 IFYVIFDNDNNKKL
+813 IYYVIFDNDNNKKL

-832 FSLIKN
+832 LNLIKN

-850 YDDNNNEVI
+850 YDNNNEEVI

-881 PGKILYINVNDIKKE
+881 PGKILYINVNDIIRKE
-896 HLEMINDDYDFEEF
+896 HLEMVNDDFDFEEF
-910 YNEQPVKM
+910 YNDQDIKM

-924 IIKNTSPITELP
+924 IIKNTTPITSLP
-936 IQKEEERKRD
+936 IQKEEENKRD

-965 IYDINDNPQ
+965 IYDINDVPH
-974 FILKKYLLDSYNKI
+974 FILKKYLKDTYNKI

-1009 RNLYG
+1009 KNLYG
-1014 DVITVN
+1014 DIISVN
-1020 TDEIIDNNNNKENLI
+1020 TDEIIDNNNNRENLI

-1066 NNNEINIFDN
+1066 NNNEITIFDN
-1076 NTDSNVKIKIKDFK
+1076 NTDSDVQIKIKDFK
-1090 LGNLIPEKLPQQN
+1090 LGNLIPEKLPHQN

-1117 YESDS
+1117 YESDTS
-1122 SSINNDEEKKLKKKN
+1122 NNEEKKLKKKN
-1137 DRKIFKIR
+1137 DKKIFKIR
-1145 KCVIR
+1145 KFVIR
-1150 RFLDDDEEVN
+1150 RFVDDDEDN

>member
-1 MSDNEEEKNK
+1 MSENEEKNK
-11 ENNEENE
+11 ENNEE
-18 NEESKSEIS
+18 EEDSKSEIS
-27 PEDMLKYHEF
+27 PEDMIRYHEF
-37 FIKKNKLYVLIIKD
+37 FIKKNKLFVLFIKD
-51 ENLED
+51 ENIED
-56 IIQIPIEF
+56 IVQIPIEF
-64 KYLNKILNMAEIEM
+64 KFLNKILNMAQIEM

-86 FTDKEEEVAEGEE
+86 FTDKEEENDEE
-99 KKEIKTIN
+99 KKNEKNIS
-107 SLKKNLETDFTNN
+107 SLKKNLETDFNN
-120 KNENEKNEYET
+120 SKNQNENENNENEIYEK
-131 KINNEDNNE
+131 KINNNNNE
-140 IDNKETNNNENETN
+140 NNNENETN
-154 NENESFG
+154 KEKKIE
-161 LNFDNNNENEI
+161 LNFENNNENNNNNNNDNNVIEL
-172 NTNNNNNEIE
+172 NKETDNNNNNE
-182 TKKENDNND
+182 
-191 NISEEKEEKTPK
+191 EKEEKK
-203 EENNNKTKD
+203 INNNNNNND
-212 ENFINI
+212 ENFIDI
-218 LYPEKRKSFLTYQT
+218 FRPEKRKSFLTYQT
-232 KDEYKKLLNTNQY
+232 RDEYKKLLNSNQY

-264 EIRISKKSFERIFQL
+264 EIRVSKKSFERIFQL

-317 INLINFLKEYYILFN
+317 INLINFLKEYYILFT
-332 NNNNNENSPIK
+332 NNNNNENSPLK

-367 DFGKIVVMKNLNTE
+367 DFGKIVVLKNLNTE

-405 ILKAEANKN
+405 IMKAEANKN
-414 KKFYIG
+414 KKFSIG
-420 NDIAFKGIKENL
+420 NDIAYKCIKENL
-432 NEMKICY
+432 DEMKLCF
-439 ENINEILMNE
+439 ESINEILSNE

-454 NKEEKIKNQESL
+454 NKEEKIKNKNS
-466 INTNENNNNLNNYNN
+466 ITNNTNEKILIDNDNNNINTSSVN
-481 NNDISE
+481 E
-487 NDKEI
+487 NDKESI
-492 ILSAKENLLSIL
+492 FSAKENLLAIL
-504 NNVENNT
+504 NDIENNT

-532 DLSLTIEDVYLPN
+532 DSSLTIEDVYLPN

-560 KNNKLN
+560 KNNKIN

-577 IKTYIVNK
+577 IKTYIINK
-585 QSFLSSLVEN
+585 QAFIGSLVEN
-595 EYNNKINVYNL
+595 NYNNKINVYNL
-606 YTKSNEIVDIL
+606 YTKSNEIIDIL

-623 IPIEDINNYTHA
+623 IPIEDINNYTHS

-645 NNNNNNSI
+645 NNNNNNNSI
-653 EKINSKLKN
+653 ENINSKLKK

-706 PSDHLKLTKEECSN
+706 PSDHIKLTKEECSN
-720 ILQYPSYVE
+720 ILQYPAYVE
-729 ITLDQPEIKETKKLF
+729 ITLDEPEIKETKKLF

-754 NNNEFDIVTNDN
+754 NNNEFDIITNDN

-813 IFYVIFDNDNNKKL
+813 IYYVIFDNDNNKKL

-1066 NNNEINIFDN
+1066 NNNEITIFDN
-1076 NTDSNVKIKIKDFK
+1076 NTDSDVQIKIKDFK
-1090 LGNLIPEKLPQQN
+1090 LGNLIPEKLPHQN

-1117 YESDS
+1117 YESDTS
-1122 SSINNDEEKKLKKKN
+1122 NNEEKKLKKKN
-1137 DRKIFKIR
+1137 DKKIFKIR
-1145 KCVIR
+1145 KFVIR
-1150 RFLDDDEEVN
+1150 RFVDDDEDN

>member
-18 NEESKSEIS
+18 NEESKSEVS

-78 KNETDFIY
+78 KNETDYIY
-86 FTDKEEEVAEGEE
+86 FTDKVEEVAEGEE
-99 KKEIKTIN
+99 KKEIKTVN
-107 SLKKNLETDFTNN
+107 SLKKNLETDFNNN
-120 KNENEKNEYET
+120 KNENETN
-131 KINNEDNNE
+131 INNEDNNNE
-140 IDNKETNNNENETN
+140 IDNKEINNNENEAN
-154 NENESFG
+154 NENDSFG
-161 LNFDNNNENEI
+161 LNFDNNNENENEI
-172 NTNNNNNEIE
+172 NTNTNNNEIE
-182 TKKENDNND
+182 TNKENNNND

-264 EIRISKKSFERIFQL
+264 EIRVSKKSFERIFQL

-332 NNNNNENSPIK
+332 NNNNQNSPVK

-405 ILKAEANKN
+405 IMKAEANKN

-420 NDIAFKGIKENL
+420 NDIAFKGIKLNL
-432 NEMKICY
+432 NEMKLCY

-454 NKEEKIKNQESL
+454 NKEEKLKNQESL
-466 INTNENNNNLNNYNN
+466 INTNENNNNNLNNNYNN
-481 NNDISE
+481 DSINE
-487 NDKEI
+487 NDKEM

-504 NNVENNT
+504 NDVENNT

-585 QSFLSSLVEN
+585 QSFLSNLVEN
-595 EYNNKINVYNL
+595 DYNNKINVYNL

-754 NNNEFDIVTNDN
+754 NNNEFDIITNDN

-813 IFYVIFDNDNNKKL
+813 IYYVIFDNDNNKKL

-850 YDDNNNEVI
+850 LDDNNNEVI

-896 HLEMINDDYDFEEF
+896 HLEMINEDYDFEEF

-936 IQKEEERKRD
+936 IQKEEENKRD

-965 IYDINDNPQ
+965 IYDINETPQ
-974 FILKKYLLDSYNKI
+974 FILKKYLLDTYNKI

-1000 FELRSNFNI
+1000 FQLNSNFNI

-1103 LLQIKESFMLNDSD
+1103 LLQIKESFMLNESD

>member
-11 ENNEENE
+11 ENNEES
-18 NEESKSEIS
+18 EESKSEIS
-27 PEDMLKYHEF
+27 PEDMKKYHEF

-56 IIQIPIEF
+56 IVQIPIEF

-131 KINNEDNNE
+131 KNNEDNNE
-140 IDNKETNNNENETN
+140 IDNKEIINNENENN

-182 TKKENDNND
+182 TNKENDNND

-264 EIRISKKSFERIFQL
+264 EIRVSKKSFERIFQL

-420 NDIAFKGIKENL
+420 NDIAFKGIKLNL
-432 NEMKICY
+432 NEMKLCY

-454 NKEEKIKNQESL
+454 YKEEKIKNQESL
-466 INTNENNNNLNNYNN
+466 INTKENNNNLNNYNN

-504 NNVENNT
+504 NNVEKNT
-511 LYLYDDNVLI
+511 LYLYDDDVLI

-754 NNNEFDIVTNDN
+754 NNNEIDIITNDN

-813 IFYVIFDNDNNKKL
+813 IYYVIFDNDNNKKL

-936 IQKEEERKRD
+936 IQKEEENKRD

-965 IYDINDNPQ
+965 IYDINETPQ
-974 FILKKYLLDSYNKI
+974 FILKKYLLDTYNKI

-1000 FELRSNFNI
+1000 FQLNSNFNI

-1014 DVITVN
+1014 DIITVN

-1076 NTDSNVKIKIKDFK
+1076 NTDNNVKIKIKDFK
-1090 LGNLIPEKLPQQN
+1090 LGNLIPEKLPPQN
-1103 LLQIKESFMLNDSD
+1103 LLQIKESFMLNESD

>member
-1 MSDNEEEKNK
+1 
-11 ENNEENE
+11 
-18 NEESKSEIS
+18 
-27 PEDMLKYHEF
+27 
-37 FIKKNKLYVLIIKD
+37 
-51 ENLED
+51 
-56 IIQIPIEF
+56 
-64 KYLNKILNMAEIEM
+64 
-78 KNETDFIY
+78 
-86 FTDKEEEVAEGEE
+86 
-99 KKEIKTIN
+99 
-107 SLKKNLETDFTNN
+107 LKKNLETDFTNN

-131 KINNEDNNE
+131 KNNEDNNE

-182 TKKENDNND
+182 TNKENDNND

-432 NEMKICY
+432 NEMELCY
-439 ENINEILMNE
+439 KNINEILMNE

-466 INTNENNNNLNNYNN
+466 INTNENNNNLINYNN
-481 NNDISE
+481 NNNNDINE

-813 IFYVIFDNDNNKKL
+813 IYYVIFDNDNNKKL

-1090 LGNLIPEKLPQQN
+1090 LGNLIPEKLPQQK
-1103 LLQIKESFMLNDSD
+1103 LLQIKESFMLNESD

-1150 RFLDDDEEVN
+1150 RFLDDEEEVN

>member
-18 NEESKSEIS
+18 ESKSEIS
-27 PEDMLKYHEF
+27 PEDMIKYHEF
-37 FIKKNKLYVLIIKD
+37 FMKKNKLYVLIIKN

-78 KNETDFIY
+78 KNETDYIY
-86 FTDKEEEVAEGEE
+86 FTDKVEEVAEGEE
-99 KKEIKTIN
+99 KKEIKTVN
-107 SLKKNLETDFTNN
+107 SLKKNLESDFNNN
-120 KNENEKNEYET
+120 KNENETN
-131 KINNEDNNE
+131 INNEDNNND
-140 IDNKETNNNENETN
+140 IDNKEINNNENEAN
-154 NENESFG
+154 NENDSFG
-161 LNFDNNNENEI
+161 LNFDNNNENENEI
-172 NTNNNNNEIE
+172 NTNTNNNEIE
-182 TKKENDNND
+182 INKENNNND

-203 EENNNKTKD
+203 EENNNNKKD

-264 EIRISKKSFERIFQL
+264 EIRVSKKSFERIFQL

-332 NNNNNENSPIK
+332 NNNNQNSPVK

-405 ILKAEANKN
+405 IMKAEANKN

-420 NDIAFKGIKENL
+420 NDIAFKGIKLNL
-432 NEMKICY
+432 NEMKLCY

-454 NKEEKIKNQESL
+454 NKEEKLKNQESL
-466 INTNENNNNLNNYNN
+466 INTNENNNNNLNNNYNN
-481 NNDISE
+481 DSINE
-487 NDKEI
+487 NDKEM

-585 QSFLSSLVEN
+585 QSFLSNLVEN
-595 EYNNKINVYNL
+595 DYNNKINVYNL

-645 NNNNNNSI
+645 NNNNNNNSI
-653 EKINSKLKN
+653 EKINTKLKN

-729 ITLDQPEIKETKKLF
+729 ITLDEPEIKETKKLF

-754 NNNEFDIVTNDN
+754 NNNEIDIITNDN

-813 IFYVIFDNDNNKKL
+813 IYYVIFDNDNNKKL

-850 YDDNNNEVI
+850 LDDNNNEVI

-896 HLEMINDDYDFEEF
+896 HLEMINEDYDFEEF

-936 IQKEEERKRD
+936 IQKEEENKRD

-965 IYDINDNPQ
+965 IYDINETPQ
-974 FILKKYLLDSYNKI
+974 FILKKYLLDTYNKI

-1000 FELRSNFNI
+1000 FQLNSNFNI

-1014 DVITVN
+1014 DIITVN

-1076 NTDSNVKIKIKDFK
+1076 NTDNNVKIKIKDFK
-1090 LGNLIPEKLPQQN
+1090 LGNLIPEKLPPQN
-1103 LLQIKESFMLNDSD
+1103 LLQIKESFMLNESD

-1137 DRKIFKIR
+1137 DRKIYKIR

>member
-182 TKKENDNND
+182 TNKENDNND

-432 NEMKICY
+432 NEMELCY

-754 NNNEFDIVTNDN
+754 NNNEFDIITNDN

-813 IFYVIFDNDNNKKL
+813 IYYVIFDNDNNKKL

-1103 LLQIKESFMLNDSD
+1103 LLQIKESFMLNESD

>member
-18 NEESKSEIS
+18 NEESKSEVS

-131 KINNEDNNE
+131 KNNEDNNE
-140 IDNKETNNNENETN
+140 IDNKEIINNENENN

-182 TKKENDNND
+182 TNKENDNND

-212 ENFINI
+212 ENSINI

-367 DFGKIVVMKNLNTE
+367 DFGKIVVLKNLNTE

-432 NEMKICY
+432 NEMELCY

-466 INTNENNNNLNNYNN
+466 INTKENNNNLNNYNN

-521 SSSFYYQLTDE
+521 SSSFYYQLTNE

-754 NNNEFDIVTNDN
+754 NNNEFDIITNDN

-813 IFYVIFDNDNNKKL
+813 IYYVIFDNDNNKKL

-1103 LLQIKESFMLNDSD
+1103 LLQIKESFMLNESD

>member
-18 NEESKSEIS
+18 ESKSEIS
-27 PEDMLKYHEF
+27 PEDILKYHEF
-37 FIKKNKLYVLIIKD
+37 FMKKNKLYVLIIKD
-51 ENLED
+51 ENLEN

-78 KNETDFIY
+78 KNETDYIY
-86 FTDKEEEVAEGEE
+86 FTDKVEEVAEGEE
-99 KKEIKTIN
+99 KKEIKTVN
-107 SLKKNLETDFTNN
+107 SLKKNLESDFNNN
-120 KNENEKNEYET
+120 KNENETN
-131 KINNEDNNE
+131 INNEDNNND
-140 IDNKETNNNENETN
+140 IDNKEINNNENEAN
-154 NENESFG
+154 NENDSFG
-161 LNFDNNNENEI
+161 LNFDNNNENENEI
-172 NTNNNNNEIE
+172 NTNTNNNEIE
-182 TKKENDNND
+182 INKENNNND

-203 EENNNKTKD
+203 EENNNNKKD

-264 EIRISKKSFERIFQL
+264 EIRVSKKSFERIFQL

-332 NNNNNENSPIK
+332 NNNNQNSPVK

-405 ILKAEANKN
+405 IMKAEANKN

-420 NDIAFKGIKENL
+420 NDIAFKGIKLNL
-432 NEMKICY
+432 NEMKLCY

-454 NKEEKIKNQESL
+454 NKEEKLKNQESL
-466 INTNENNNNLNNYNN
+466 INTNENNNNNLNNNYNN
-481 NNDISE
+481 DSINE
-487 NDKEI
+487 NDKEM

-585 QSFLSSLVEN
+585 QSFLSNLVEN
-595 EYNNKINVYNL
+595 NYNNKINVYNL

-645 NNNNNNSI
+645 NNNNNNNSI
-653 EKINSKLKN
+653 EKINTKLKN

-729 ITLDQPEIKETKKLF
+729 ITLDEPEIKETKKLF

-754 NNNEFDIVTNDN
+754 NNNEIDIITNDN

-813 IFYVIFDNDNNKKL
+813 IYYVIFDNDNNKKL

-850 YDDNNNEVI
+850 LDDNNNEVI

-896 HLEMINDDYDFEEF
+896 HLEMINEDYDFEEF

-936 IQKEEERKRD
+936 IQKEEENKRD

-965 IYDINDNPQ
+965 IYDINETPQ
-974 FILKKYLLDSYNKI
+974 FILKKYLLDTYNKI

-1000 FELRSNFNI
+1000 FQLNSNFNI

-1014 DVITVN
+1014 DIITVN

-1076 NTDSNVKIKIKDFK
+1076 NTDNNVKIKIKDFK
-1090 LGNLIPEKLPQQN
+1090 LGNLIPEKLPPQN
-1103 LLQIKESFMLNDSD
+1103 LLQIKESFMLNESD

-1137 DRKIFKIR
+1137 DRKIYKIR

>member
-1 MSDNEEEKNK
+1 MSENEEKNK
-11 ENNEENE
+11 ENNEE
-18 NEESKSEIS
+18 EEDSKSEIS
-27 PEDMLKYHEF
+27 PEDMIRYHEF
-37 FIKKNKLYVLIIKD
+37 FIKKNKLFVLFIKD
-51 ENLED
+51 ENIED
-56 IIQIPIEF
+56 IVQIPIEF
-64 KYLNKILNMAEIEM
+64 KFLNKILNMAQIEM

-86 FTDKEEEVAEGEE
+86 FTDKEEENDEE
-99 KKEIKTIN
+99 KKNEKNIS
-107 SLKKNLETDFTNN
+107 SLKKNLETDFNNN
-120 KNENEKNEYET
+120 KNQNENENNENEIYEK
-131 KINNEDNNE
+131 KINNNNNE
-140 IDNKETNNNENETN
+140 NNNENETN
-154 NENESFG
+154 KEKKIEF
-161 LNFDNNNENEI
+161 NFENNNENNNNNNNDNNVIEL
-172 NTNNNNNEIE
+172 NKETDNNNNNE
-182 TKKENDNND
+182 
-191 NISEEKEEKTPK
+191 EKEEKK
-203 EENNNKTKD
+203 INNNNNNND
-212 ENFINI
+212 ENFIDI
-218 LYPEKRKSFLTYQT
+218 FRPEKRKSFLTYQT
-232 KDEYKKLLNTNQY
+232 RDEYKKLLNSNQY

-264 EIRISKKSFERIFQL
+264 EIRVSKKSFERIFQL

-317 INLINFLKEYYILFN
+317 INLINFLKEYYILFT
-332 NNNNNENSPIK
+332 NNNNNENSPLK

-367 DFGKIVVMKNLNTE
+367 DFGKIVVLKNLNTE

-405 ILKAEANKN
+405 IMKAEANKN
-414 KKFYIG
+414 KKFSIG
-420 NDIAFKGIKENL
+420 NDIAYKCIKENL
-432 NEMKICY
+432 DEMKLCF
-439 ENINEILMNE
+439 ESINEILSNE

-454 NKEEKIKNQESL
+454 NKEEKIKNKNS
-466 INTNENNNNLNNYNN
+466 ITNNTNEKILIDNDNNNINTSSVN
-481 NNDISE
+481 E
-487 NDKEI
+487 NDKESI
-492 ILSAKENLLSIL
+492 FSAKENLLAIL
-504 NNVENNT
+504 NDIENNT

-532 DLSLTIEDVYLPN
+532 DSSLTIEDVYLPN

-560 KNNKLN
+560 KNNKIN

-577 IKTYIVNK
+577 IKTYIINK
-585 QSFLSSLVEN
+585 QAFIGSLVEN
-595 EYNNKINVYNL
+595 NYNNKINVYNL
-606 YTKSNEIVDIL
+606 YTKSNEIIDIL

-623 IPIEDINNYTHA
+623 IPIEDINNYTHS

-645 NNNNNNSI
+645 NNNNNNNSI
-653 EKINSKLKN
+653 ENINSKLKK

-706 PSDHLKLTKEECSN
+706 PSDHIKLTKEECSN
-720 ILQYPSYVE
+720 ILQYPAYVE
-729 ITLDQPEIKETKKLF
+729 ITLDEPEIKETKKLF

-813 IFYVIFDNDNNKKL
+813 IYYVIFDNDNNKKL

-832 FSLIKN
+832 LNLIKN

-850 YDDNNNEVI
+850 YDNNNEEVI

-881 PGKILYINVNDIKKE
+881 PGKILYINVNDIIRKE
-896 HLEMINDDYDFEEF
+896 HLEMVNDDFDFEEF
-910 YNEQPVKM
+910 YNDQDIKM

-924 IIKNTSPITELP
+924 IIKNTTPITSLP
-936 IQKEEERKRD
+936 IQKEEENKRD

-965 IYDINDNPQ
+965 IYDINDVPH
-974 FILKKYLLDSYNKI
+974 FILKKYLKDTYNKI

-1009 RNLYG
+1009 KNLYG
-1014 DVITVN
+1014 DIISVN
-1020 TDEIIDNNNNKENLI
+1020 TDEIIDNNNNRENLI

-1066 NNNEINIFDN
+1066 NNNEITIFDN
-1076 NTDSNVKIKIKDFK
+1076 NTDSDVQIKIKDFK

-1117 YESDS
+1117 YESDTS
-1122 SSINNDEEKKLKKKN
+1122 NNEEKKLKKKN
-1137 DRKIFKIR
+1137 DKKIFKIR
-1145 KCVIR
+1145 KFVIR
-1150 RFLDDDEEVN
+1150 RFVDDDEDN

>member
-18 NEESKSEIS
+18 NEESKSEVS

-56 IIQIPIEF
+56 IVQIPIEF

-131 KINNEDNNE
+131 KNNEDNNE
-140 IDNKETNNNENETN
+140 IDNKEIINNENENN

-182 TKKENDNND
+182 TNKENDNND

-466 INTNENNNNLNNYNN
+466 INTKENNNNLNNYNN

-521 SSSFYYQLTDE
+521 SSSFYYQLTNE

-754 NNNEFDIVTNDN
+754 NNNEFDIITNDN

-813 IFYVIFDNDNNKKL
+813 IYYVIFDNDNNKKL

-873 EVTNNFYK
+873 EVTNNYYK

-1103 LLQIKESFMLNDSD
+1103 LLQIKESFMLNESD

-1150 RFLDDDEEVN
+1150 RFIDDDEEVN

>member
-1 MSDNEEEKNK
+1 
-11 ENNEENE
+11 
-18 NEESKSEIS
+18 
-27 PEDMLKYHEF
+27 
-37 FIKKNKLYVLIIKD
+37 
-51 ENLED
+51 
-56 IIQIPIEF
+56 
-64 KYLNKILNMAEIEM
+64 
-78 KNETDFIY
+78 
-86 FTDKEEEVAEGEE
+86 
-99 KKEIKTIN
+99 
-107 SLKKNLETDFTNN
+107 
-120 KNENEKNEYET
+120 
-131 KINNEDNNE
+131 
-140 IDNKETNNNENETN
+140 
-154 NENESFG
+154 
-161 LNFDNNNENEI
+161 
-172 NTNNNNNEIE
+172 
-182 TKKENDNND
+182 
-191 NISEEKEEKTPK
+191 
-203 EENNNKTKD
+203 
-212 ENFINI
+212 
-218 LYPEKRKSFLTYQT
+218 
-232 KDEYKKLLNTNQY
+232 
-245 YFVMLPEYSTLDEE
+245 
-259 EKIPF
+259 
-264 EIRISKKSFERIFQL
+264 
-279 NDTNILELIS
+279 
-289 YIEICIIQIDYQV
+289 
-302 LLNIYNK
+302 
-309 KNKFEKKF
+309 
-317 INLINFLKEYYILFN
+317 
-332 NNNNNENSPIK
+332 
-343 NLFVSAFSL
+343 
-352 KKIMTLGGYIDLDIF
+352 MTLGGYIDLDIF

-405 ILKAEANKN
+405 IMKAEANKN

-420 NDIAFKGIKENL
+420 NDIAFKGIKLNL
-432 NEMKICY
+432 NEMKLCY

-454 NKEEKIKNQESL
+454 NKEEKLKNQESL
-466 INTNENNNNLNNYNN
+466 INTNENNNNNNLNNNN
-481 NNDISE
+481 NNDSINE
-487 NDKEI
+487 NDKEM

-504 NNVENNT
+504 NDVENNT

-585 QSFLSSLVEN
+585 YSFLSNLVEN
-595 EYNNKINVYNL
+595 DYNNKINVYNL

-645 NNNNNNSI
+645 NNNNNNNSI
-653 EKINSKLKN
+653 EKINTKLKN

-729 ITLDQPEIKETKKLF
+729 ITLDEPEIKETKKLF

-754 NNNEFDIVTNDN
+754 NNNEIDIITNDN

-813 IFYVIFDNDNNKKL
+813 IYYVIFDNDNNKKL

-896 HLEMINDDYDFEEF
+896 HLEMINEDYDFEEF

-965 IYDINDNPQ
+965 IYDINETPQ
-974 FILKKYLLDSYNKI
+974 FILKKYLLDTYNKI

-1000 FELRSNFNI
+1000 FQLNSNFNI

-1014 DVITVN
+1014 DIITVN

-1076 NTDSNVKIKIKDFK
+1076 NTDNNIKIKIKDFK
-1090 LGNLIPEKLPQQN
+1090 LGNLIPEKLPPQN
-1103 LLQIKESFMLNDSD
+1103 LLQIKESFMLNESD

-1137 DRKIFKIR
+1137 DRKIYKIR

>member
-1 MSDNEEEKNK
+1 MSENEEKNK
-11 ENNEENE
+11 ENNEE
-18 NEESKSEIS
+18 EEDSKSEIS
-27 PEDMLKYHEF
+27 PEDMIRYHEF
-37 FIKKNKLYVLIIKD
+37 FIKKNKLFVLFIKD
-51 ENLED
+51 ENIED
-56 IIQIPIEF
+56 IVQIPIEF
-64 KYLNKILNMAEIEM
+64 KFLNKILNMAQIEM

-86 FTDKEEEVAEGEE
+86 FTDKEEENDEE
-99 KKEIKTIN
+99 KKNEKNIS
-107 SLKKNLETDFTNN
+107 SLKKNLETDFNNN
-120 KNENEKNEYET
+120 KNQNENENNENEIYEK
-131 KINNEDNNE
+131 KINNNNNE
-140 IDNKETNNNENETN
+140 NNNENEKKK
-154 NENESFG
+154 EKKIEF
-161 LNFDNNNENEI
+161 NFENNNENNNNNNNDNNVIEL
-172 NTNNNNNEIE
+172 NKETDNNNNNE
-182 TKKENDNND
+182 
-191 NISEEKEEKTPK
+191 EKEEKK
-203 EENNNKTKD
+203 INNNNNNND
-212 ENFINI
+212 ENFIDI
-218 LYPEKRKSFLTYQT
+218 FRPEKRKSFLTYQT
-232 KDEYKKLLNTNQY
+232 RDEYKKLLNSNQY

-264 EIRISKKSFERIFQL
+264 EIRVSKKSFERIFQL

-317 INLINFLKEYYILFN
+317 INLINFLKEYYILFT
-332 NNNNNENSPIK
+332 NNNNNENSPLK

-367 DFGKIVVMKNLNTE
+367 DFGKIVVLKNLNTE

-405 ILKAEANKN
+405 IMKAEANKN
-414 KKFYIG
+414 KKFSIG
-420 NDIAFKGIKENL
+420 NDIAYKCIKENL
-432 NEMKICY
+432 DEMKLCF
-439 ENINEILMNE
+439 ESINEILSNE

-454 NKEEKIKNQESL
+454 NKEEKIKNKNS
-466 INTNENNNNLNNYNN
+466 ITNNTNEKILIDNDNNNINTSSVN
-481 NNDISE
+481 E
-487 NDKEI
+487 NDKESI
-492 ILSAKENLLSIL
+492 FSAKENLLAIL
-504 NNVENNT
+504 NDIENNT

-532 DLSLTIEDVYLPN
+532 DSSLTIEDVYLPN

-560 KNNKLN
+560 KNNKIN

-577 IKTYIVNK
+577 IKTYIINK
-585 QSFLSSLVEN
+585 QAFIGSLVEN
-595 EYNNKINVYNL
+595 NYNNKINVYNL
-606 YTKSNEIVDIL
+606 YTKSNEIIDIL

-623 IPIEDINNYTHA
+623 IPIEDINNYTHS

-645 NNNNNNSI
+645 NNNNNNNSI
-653 EKINSKLKN
+653 ENINSKLKK

-706 PSDHLKLTKEECSN
+706 PSDHIKLTKEECSN
-720 ILQYPSYVE
+720 ILQYPAYVE
-729 ITLDQPEIKETKKLF
+729 ITLDEPEIKETKKLF
-744 LKKKSLDVGF
+744 LKKKSLDVGL
-754 NNNEFDIVTNDN
+754 NNNEIDIITNDN
-766 NNNNYT
+766 ENNNYT

-787 DYNQFKVDIQMKDII
+787 DYNNFKIDVQMKDII
-802 FNLNNEIKNGK
+802 FNLNNEIKNEK
-813 IFYVIFDNDNNKKL
+813 IYFFIFDNDNNKKL

-832 FSLIKN
+832 LNLIKN

-850 YDDNNNEVI
+850 YDNNNEEVI

-881 PGKILYINVNDIKKE
+881 PGKILYINVNDIIRKE
-896 HLEMINDDYDFEEF
+896 HLEMVNDDFDFEEF
-910 YNEQPVKM
+910 YNDQDIKM

-924 IIKNTSPITELP
+924 IIKNTTPITSLP
-936 IQKEEERKRD
+936 IQKEEENKRD

-965 IYDINDNPQ
+965 IYDINDVPH
-974 FILKKYLLDSYNKI
+974 FILKKYLKDTYNKI

-1009 RNLYG
+1009 KNLYG
-1014 DVITVN
+1014 DIISVN
-1020 TDEIIDNNNNKENLI
+1020 TDEIIDNNNNRENLI

-1066 NNNEINIFDN
+1066 NNNEITIFDN
-1076 NTDSNVKIKIKDFK
+1076 NTDSDVQIKIKDFK
-1090 LGNLIPEKLPQQN
+1090 LGNLIPEKLPHQN

-1117 YESDS
+1117 YESDTS
-1122 SSINNDEEKKLKKKN
+1122 NNEEKKLKKKN
-1137 DRKIFKIR
+1137 DKKIFKIR
-1145 KCVIR
+1145 KFVIR
-1150 RFLDDDEEVN
+1150 RFVDDDEDN

>member
-18 NEESKSEIS
+18 ESKSEIS
-27 PEDMLKYHEF
+27 PEDILKYHEF

-78 KNETDFIY
+78 KNETDYIY
-86 FTDKEEEVAEGEE
+86 FTDKVEEVAEGEE
-99 KKEIKTIN
+99 KKEIKTVN
-107 SLKKNLETDFTNN
+107 SLKKNLESDFNNN
-120 KNENEKNEYET
+120 KNENETN
-131 KINNEDNNE
+131 INNEDNNNE
-140 IDNKETNNNENETN
+140 IDNKEINNNENEAN
-154 NENESFG
+154 NENDSFG
-161 LNFDNNNENEI
+161 LNFDNNNENENEI
-172 NTNNNNNEIE
+172 NTNTNNNEIE
-182 TKKENDNND
+182 INKENNNND

-203 EENNNKTKD
+203 EENNNNKKD

-264 EIRISKKSFERIFQL
+264 EIRVSKKSFERIFQL

-332 NNNNNENSPIK
+332 NNNNQNSPVK

-405 ILKAEANKN
+405 IMKAEANKN

-420 NDIAFKGIKENL
+420 NDIAFKGIKLNL

-454 NKEEKIKNQESL
+454 NKEEKLKNQESL
-466 INTNENNNNLNNYNN
+466 INTNENNNNNNLNNNYNN
-481 NNDISE
+481 DSINE
-487 NDKEI
+487 NDKEM

-504 NNVENNT
+504 NDVENNT

-585 QSFLSSLVEN
+585 QSFLSNLVEN
-595 EYNNKINVYNL
+595 DYNNKINVYNL

-645 NNNNNNSI
+645 NNNNNNNSI
-653 EKINSKLKN
+653 EKINTKLKN

-729 ITLDQPEIKETKKLF
+729 ITLDEPEIKETKKLF

-754 NNNEFDIVTNDN
+754 NNNEIDIITNDN

-813 IFYVIFDNDNNKKL
+813 IYYVIFDNDNNKKL

-850 YDDNNNEVI
+850 LDDNNNEVI

-896 HLEMINDDYDFEEF
+896 HLEMINEDYDFEEF

-936 IQKEEERKRD
+936 IQKEEENKRD

-965 IYDINDNPQ
+965 IYDINETPQ
-974 FILKKYLLDSYNKI
+974 FILKKYLLDTYNKI

-1000 FELRSNFNI
+1000 FQLNSNFNI

-1014 DVITVN
+1014 DIITVN

-1076 NTDSNVKIKIKDFK
+1076 NTDNNVKIKIKDFK
-1090 LGNLIPEKLPQQN
+1090 LGNLIPEKLPPQN
-1103 LLQIKESFMLNDSD
+1103 LLQIKESFMLNESD

-1137 DRKIFKIR
+1137 DRKIYKIR

>member
-18 NEESKSEIS
+18 NEESKSEVS

-131 KINNEDNNE
+131 KNNEDNNE
-140 IDNKETNNNENETN
+140 IDNKEIINNENENN

-182 TKKENDNND
+182 TNKENDNND

-264 EIRISKKSFERIFQL
+264 EIRVSKKSFERIFQL

-332 NNNNNENSPIK
+332 NNNNQNSPVK

-466 INTNENNNNLNNYNN
+466 INTKENNNNLNNYNNN

-504 NNVENNT
+504 NNVEKNT

-623 IPIEDINNYTHA
+623 IPFEDINNYTHA

-754 NNNEFDIVTNDN
+754 NNNEFDIITNDN

-813 IFYVIFDNDNNKKL
+813 IYYVIFDNDNNKKL

-936 IQKEEERKRD
+936 IQKEEENKRD

-965 IYDINDNPQ
+965 IYDINETPQ
-974 FILKKYLLDSYNKI
+974 FILKKYLLDTYNKI

-1000 FELRSNFNI
+1000 FQLNSNFNI

-1014 DVITVN
+1014 DIITVN

-1103 LLQIKESFMLNDSD
+1103 LLQIKESFMLNESD

>member
-1 MSDNEEEKNK
+1 MSENEEKNK
-11 ENNEENE
+11 ENNEE
-18 NEESKSEIS
+18 EEDSKSEIS
-27 PEDMLKYHEF
+27 PEDMIRYHEF
-37 FIKKNKLYVLIIKD
+37 FIKKNKLFVLFIKD
-51 ENLED
+51 ENIED
-56 IIQIPIEF
+56 IVQIPIEF
-64 KYLNKILNMAEIEM
+64 KFLNKILNMAQIEM

-86 FTDKEEEVAEGEE
+86 FTDKEEENDEE
-99 KKEIKTIN
+99 KKNEKNIS
-107 SLKKNLETDFTNN
+107 SLKKNLENDFNNN
-120 KNENEKNEYET
+120 KNQKENENNENEIYEK
-131 KINNEDNNE
+131 KINNNNNE
-140 IDNKETNNNENETN
+140 NNNENETN
-154 NENESFG
+154 KEKKIE
-161 LNFDNNNENEI
+161 LNFENNNENNNNNNDNNVIEL
-172 NTNNNNNEIE
+172 NKETDNNNNNE
-182 TKKENDNND
+182 
-191 NISEEKEEKTPK
+191 EKEEKK
-203 EENNNKTKD
+203 INNNNNNND
-212 ENFINI
+212 ENFIDI
-218 LYPEKRKSFLTYQT
+218 FRPEKRKSFLTYQT
-232 KDEYKKLLNTNQY
+232 RDEYKKLLNSNQY

-264 EIRISKKSFERIFQL
+264 EIRVSKKSFERIFQL

-317 INLINFLKEYYILFN
+317 INLINFLKEYYILFT
-332 NNNNNENSPIK
+332 NNNNNENSPLK

-367 DFGKIVVMKNLNTE
+367 DFGKIVVLKNLNTE

-405 ILKAEANKN
+405 IMKAEANKN
-414 KKFYIG
+414 KKFSIG
-420 NDIAFKGIKENL
+420 NDIAYKCIKENL
-432 NEMKICY
+432 DEMKLCF
-439 ENINEILMNE
+439 ESINEILSNE

-454 NKEEKIKNQESL
+454 NKEEKIKNKNS
-466 INTNENNNNLNNYNN
+466 ITNNTNEKILIDNDNNNINTSSVN
-481 NNDISE
+481 E
-487 NDKEI
+487 NDKESI
-492 ILSAKENLLSIL
+492 FSAKENLLAIL
-504 NNVENNT
+504 NDIENNT

-532 DLSLTIEDVYLPN
+532 DSSLTIEDVYLPN

-560 KNNKLN
+560 KNNKIN

-577 IKTYIVNK
+577 IKTYIINK
-585 QSFLSSLVEN
+585 QAFIGSLVEN
-595 EYNNKINVYNL
+595 NYNNKINVYNL
-606 YTKSNEIVDIL
+606 YTKSNEIIDIL

-623 IPIEDINNYTHA
+623 IPIEDINNYTHS

-645 NNNNNNSI
+645 NNNNNNNSI
-653 EKINSKLKN
+653 ENINSKLKK

-706 PSDHLKLTKEECSN
+706 PSDHIKLTKEECSN
-720 ILQYPSYVE
+720 ILQYPAYVE
-729 ITLDQPEIKETKKLF
+729 ITLDEPEIKETKKLF
-744 LKKKSLDVGF
+744 LKKKSLDVGL
-754 NNNEFDIVTNDN
+754 NNNEIDIITNDN
-766 NNNNYT
+766 ENNNYT

-787 DYNQFKVDIQMKDII
+787 DYNNFKIDVQMKDII

-813 IFYVIFDNDNNKKL
+813 IYYVIFDNDNNKKL

-832 FSLIKN
+832 LNLIKN

-850 YDDNNNEVI
+850 YDNNNEEVI

-881 PGKILYINVNDIKKE
+881 PGKILYINVNDIIRKE
-896 HLEMINDDYDFEEF
+896 HLEMVNDDFDFEEF
-910 YNEQPVKM
+910 YNDQDIKM

-924 IIKNTSPITELP
+924 IIKNTTPITSLP
-936 IQKEEERKRD
+936 IQKEEENKRD

-965 IYDINDNPQ
+965 IYDINDVPH
-974 FILKKYLLDSYNKI
+974 FILKKYLKDTYNKI

-1009 RNLYG
+1009 KNLYG
-1014 DVITVN
+1014 DIISVN
-1020 TDEIIDNNNNKENLI
+1020 TDEIIDNNNNRENLI

-1066 NNNEINIFDN
+1066 NNNEITIFDN
-1076 NTDSNVKIKIKDFK
+1076 NTDSDVQIKIKDFK

-1117 YESDS
+1117 YESDTS
-1122 SSINNDEEKKLKKKN
+1122 NNEEKKLKKKN
-1137 DRKIFKIR
+1137 DKKIFKIR
-1145 KCVIR
+1145 KFVIR
-1150 RFLDDDEEVN
+1150 RFVDDDEDN

>member
-18 NEESKSEIS
+18 NEESKSEVS

-56 IIQIPIEF
+56 IVQIPIEF

-131 KINNEDNNE
+131 KNNEDNNE
-140 IDNKETNNNENETN
+140 IDNKEIINNENENN

-182 TKKENDNND
+182 TNKENDNND

-432 NEMKICY
+432 NEMELCY

-454 NKEEKIKNQESL
+454 YKEEKIKNQESL
-466 INTNENNNNLNNYNN
+466 INTKENNNNLNNYNN

-521 SSSFYYQLTDE
+521 SSSFYYQLTNE

-754 NNNEFDIVTNDN
+754 NNNEFDIITNDN

-813 IFYVIFDNDNNKKL
+813 IYYVIFDNDNNKKL

-873 EVTNNFYK
+873 EVTNNYYK

-1103 LLQIKESFMLNDSD
+1103 LLQIKESFMLNESD

-1150 RFLDDDEEVN
+1150 RFIDDDEEVN

>member
-432 NEMKICY
+432 NEMELCY

-1103 LLQIKESFMLNDSD
+1103 LLQIKESFMLNESD